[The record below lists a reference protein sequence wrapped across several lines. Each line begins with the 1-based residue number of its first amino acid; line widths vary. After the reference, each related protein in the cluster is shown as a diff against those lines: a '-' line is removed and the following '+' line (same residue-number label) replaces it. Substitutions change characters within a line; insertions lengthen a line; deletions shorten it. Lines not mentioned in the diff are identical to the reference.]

1 VGRLFPSLAAH
12 SAALLAGA
20 VAAAQQP
27 PLLSLPPV
35 AVGVA
40 WRLDPPRQGSLVE
53 LCVAPPARA
62 GDSVVAILGE
72 LAGEP
77 LHFEARRAVAGV
89 PLDAPDTVALQIV
102 LHWATAAVQRVA
114 VRLPVVAR
122 RGRVERLRTAPEF
135 AREPDSALAV
145 RIVAERELQRDA
157 ARRAH
162 AVPRLWAQAFVRP
175 RPSRVTS
182 PFGARR
188 ELNGV
193 PRGVHAGMDLAGAMD
208 TPVRAANRGVVALVG
223 HFFYGGISV
232 YLHHGAGLMTV
243 YNHLSRVSV
252 AAGDTVERGQLI
264 GRVGATGRVTG
275 PHLHWA
281 AHYGRLAVA
290 PDDLLTLLATPVP
303 PTDRD

>member
-1 VGRLFPSLAAH
+1 MLLAAR
-12 SAALLAGA
+12 L
-20 VAAAQQP
+20 AAAQQP

-35 AVGVA
+35 AVDLV
-40 WRLDPPRQGSLVE
+40 WRPDPPRQGSLVE
-53 LCVAPPARA
+53 LRVAPPVRA
-62 GDSVVAILGE
+62 GDSIVAIVGE

-77 LHFEARRAVAGV
+77 LHFEAMRAVAGV
-89 PLDAPDTVALQIV
+89 PLDAPDTLVLQIAM
-102 LHWATAAVQRVA
+102 HWASAAIQRVA

-135 AREPDSALAV
+135 AREPDSALAA

-157 ARRAH
+157 ARRGH
-162 AVPRLWAQAFVRP
+162 AVPQLWAHAFVRP
-175 RPSRVTS
+175 RSSRVTS

-193 PRGVHAGMDLAGAMD
+193 SRGVHAGMDLAGAMG

-232 YLHHGAGLMTV
+232 YLHHGTGLMTV
-243 YNHLSRVSV
+243 YNHLSRATVV
-252 AAGDTVERGQLI
+252 VGDTVDRGQVI

-281 AHYGRLAVA
+281 AQYGRLSVDPA
-290 PDDLLTLLATPVP
+290 DLLALLAARP
-303 PTDRD
+303 D

>member
-1 VGRLFPSLAAH
+1 VGRLFPSLLVH
-12 SAALLAGA
+12 SAALWAA
-20 VAAAQQP
+20 TIAAAQQP
-27 PLLSLPPV
+27 PLLSLPPA
-35 AVGVA
+35 AVELA
-40 WRLDPPRQGSLVE
+40 WRPDPPRQGSLVE
-53 LCVAPPARA
+53 LRVAPPVRA
-62 GDSVVAILGE
+62 GDSIVAILGE

-77 LHFEARRAVAGV
+77 LHFEARRAVGGV

-102 LHWATAAVQRVA
+102 LHWASAAVQRVA

-135 AREPDSALAV
+135 AREPDSALAA
-145 RIVAERELQRDA
+145 RIVVERELQRDA
-157 ARRAH
+157 ASRGH
-162 AVPRLWAQAFVRP
+162 AMPRLWAQAFVRP

-193 PRGVHAGMDLAGAMD
+193 PRGVHAGMDLAGAMG

-243 YNHLSRVSV
+243 YNHLSRATV
-252 AAGDTVERGQLI
+252 AVGDTVERGQVI

-281 AHYGRLAVA
+281 AQYGRMAVD
-290 PDDLLTLLATPVP
+290 PEDLRTLLAAHP
-303 PTDRD
+303 D

>member
-1 VGRLFPSLAAH
+1 MGRFFPSLAVHA
-12 SAALLAGA
+12 AALLAAA
-20 VAAAQQP
+20 VAAAQQSP
-27 PLLSLPPV
+27 PLLALPPV

-40 WRLDPPRQGSLVE
+40 WRPDPPRQGSLVE
-53 LCVAPPARA
+53 LRVAPPVRA
-62 GDSVVAILGE
+62 GDSIVAILGE

-77 LHFEARRAVAGV
+77 LHFEAGRAVGGV
-89 PLDAPDTVALQIV
+89 PLDAPATVPLQIV
-102 LHWATAAVQRVA
+102 LHWASAAVQRVA

-135 AREPDSALAV
+135 AREPDSALAA

-157 ARRAH
+157 ARRGH
-162 AVPRLWAQAFVRP
+162 AVPRLWAQPFVRP

-193 PRGVHAGMDLAGAMD
+193 PRGVHAGMDLAGAMGA
-208 TPVRAANRGVVALVG
+208 PVRAANRGVVALVG
-223 HFFYGGISV
+223 HYFYGGISV

-243 YNHLSRVSV
+243 YNHLSRATV
-252 AAGDTVERGQLI
+252 AAGDTVERGQVI

-275 PHLHWA
+275 PHLHWTA
-281 AHYGRLAVA
+281 QYGKMAVD
-290 PDDLLTLLATPVP
+290 PEDLRALLAARP
-303 PTDRD
+303 D

>member
-1 VGRLFPSLAAH
+1 VGRLFPNLAVH
-12 SAALLAGA
+12 SAALLAAA

-35 AVGVA
+35 TVGLA
-40 WRLDPPRQGSLVE
+40 WRPDPPRQGSLVE
-53 LCVAPPARA
+53 LRVALPVRA
-62 GDSVVAILGE
+62 GDSIIAILGE

-77 LHFEARRAVAGV
+77 LHFEALRAVAGV
-89 PLDAPDTVALQIV
+89 PLDAPDTVALEIV
-102 LHWATAAVQRVA
+102 LHWASAAVQRVA
-114 VRLPVVAR
+114 VHLPVVAR

-135 AREPDSALAV
+135 AREPDSALAA

-157 ARRAH
+157 ARRGH

-193 PRGVHAGMDLAGAMD
+193 PRGVHAGMDLAGAMG

-243 YNHLSRVSV
+243 YNHLSRATV
-252 AAGDTVERGQLI
+252 AAGDTVERGQVI

-281 AHYGRLAVA
+281 AQYGRWAVD
-290 PDDLLTLLATPVP
+290 PEDLRTLLAARP
-303 PTDRD
+303 D